1 MNPFA
6 LSPAV
11 RTEIGATARLAGPIV
26 GGQLAMTGLS
36 FIDTVMAGRLSARD
50 LAAVAVGGSVWS
62 ATGLFFLGVLM
73 ALPPSVAMLAGGG
86 RERRVGPLARQGLW
100 LSLGLAAVAVAVV
113 CNARPLL
120 GAFAVEPEI
129 VPVVVGYL
137 RAIAWGVPAW
147 FAYLALRFVCEG
159 LGDTRPVLY
168 FGLLGLPVN
177 ALGNWVLMYGKLGF
191 PALGAVGCG
200 YATAIV
206 WWTQLAALAL
216 YVGLRPRFRRLHL
229 LARLDPPRRAA
240 LGELLRVGL
249 PIGVAIFVE
258 ASLFAMAALVIGSL
272 GTVAVA
278 GHQVALNFVAVTF
291 MVPLGISM
299 AATVRVGRAAGARD
313 AAALRRAAGVGVG
326 LAMAAQA
333 VHAVVMVALPR
344 RIAGLYTGD
353 PQVIAAA
360 AELLLLAAVFQLSD
374 GLQASA
380 AGCLRGLK
388 DTRAPMGITLLAYWL
403 IGFPL
408 GYALAVGR
416 GWGAP
421 GMWIGLIAGLTLAAL
436 LLAARLYRVTNR
448 FAAYGGAK

>member
-1 MNPFA
+1 MNRLA

-11 RTEIGATARLAGPIV
+11 RKEIATTARLAGPIV
-26 GGQLAMTGLS
+26 GGQLAMTGLA

-73 ALPPSVAMLAGGG
+73 ALPPSVAHLAGGG

-100 LSLGLAAVAVAVV
+100 LSLGLAAVATVAIF
-113 CNARPLL
+113 NARPLL
-120 GAFAVEPEI
+120 GAFDVQPEI

-137 RAIAWGVPAW
+137 RALSWGIPAW

-177 ALGNWVLMYGKLGF
+177 AVADYVLMYGELGF

-200 YATAIV
+200 HATALV
-206 WWTQLAALAL
+206 WWAQLAGLAL
-216 YVGLRPRFRRLHL
+216 YVGLRRRFRRLHVFG
-229 LARLDPPRRAA
+229 RFDPPRRAA
-240 LGELLRVGL
+240 IAEMLRVGL
-249 PIGVAIFVE
+249 PIGVSIFVE

-326 LAMAAQA
+326 LAMAVQ
-333 VHAVVMVALPR
+333 VIHAAVMVLLPR
-344 RIAGLYTGD
+344 QIAGLYTDDAG
-353 PQVIAAA
+353 VVAAA

-380 AGCLRGLK
+380 AGCLRGLR
-388 DTRAPMGITLLAYWL
+388 DTRVPMGITLLAYWL
-403 IGFPL
+403 VGFPL
-408 GYALAVGR
+408 GYALAVPR
-416 GWGAP
+416 GVGAP
-421 GMWIGLIAGLTLAAL
+421 GMWTGLIAGLTLAAL
-436 LLAARLYRVTNR
+436 LLAARLYRVTAR
-448 FAAYGGAK
+448 FGTAYGSK

>member
-1 MNPFA
+1 MSRLA

-11 RTEIGATARLAGPIV
+11 RKEIATTARLAGPIV
-26 GGQLAMTGLS
+26 GGQLAMTGLA

-73 ALPPSVAMLAGGG
+73 ALPPSVAHLAGGG
-86 RERRVGPLARQGLW
+86 RERRVGPLARQALW
-100 LSLGLAAVAVAVV
+100 LSLGLALIGMAVV
-113 CNARPLL
+113 FNVRPLL
-120 GAFAVEPEI
+120 GAFAVQPEI

-137 RAIAWGVPAW
+137 RALSWGIPAW

-177 ALGNWVLMYGKLGF
+177 AVADYVLMYGKLGF

-200 YATAIV
+200 HATALV
-206 WWTQLAALAL
+206 WWAQLAGLAL
-216 YVGLRPRFRRLHL
+216 YVGLRRRFRRLHVFG
-229 LARLDPPRRAA
+229 RLDPPRRAA
-240 LGELLRVGL
+240 IGELLRVGL
-249 PIGVAIFVE
+249 PIGVSIFVE

-326 LAMAAQA
+326 LAMAVQV
-333 VHAVVMVALPR
+333 VHAALMVALPR
-344 RIAGLYTGD
+344 QIAGLYTD
-353 PQVIAAA
+353 DARVVAAA

-403 IGFPL
+403 VGFPI

-416 GWGAP
+416 GVGAP
-421 GMWIGLIAGLTLAAL
+421 GMWTGLIAGLTLAAL
-436 LLAARLYRVTNR
+436 LLAARLYRVTTR
-448 FAAYGGAK
+448 FATAYGSK